1 MDADILPDKYGSFGG
16 RFVPEALTFALDPQT
31 GRAGEKQHP
40 FVVILTIGLVDRRE
54 LPGRDD
60 ALDPHAF
67 SREYFGK
74 DLRVRA
80 NRKVIEKIAHEPR
93 V

>member
-1 MDADILPDKYGSFGG
+1 M
-16 RFVPEALTFALDPQT
+16 
-31 GRAGEKQHP
+31 
-40 FVVILTIGLVDRRE
+40 ILTIGLIDRRE

-80 NRKVIEKIAHEPR
+80 NQKVIEKIAHEPR